1 MMIKI
6 CGLRTLEDITII
18 NAHPVDY
25 VGFVFAPSKRRV
37 APEEARVMRNKLD
50 RRIKAVGV
58 FVNTSSEEINKTI
71 EYCGINIAQLHG
83 EETPEEC
90 SRIIVPVWKA
100 IAVKDDQALQAAQ
113 AYRNVAGILLDGSKA
128 GSGTVFDWN
137 WAEGFADKQL
147 TILAG
152 GLNAENV
159 QLAIKTVKPHVV
171 DVSSGVE
178 TDGAKDREKIISF
191 IRKVSE
197 YEA

>member
-1 MMIKI
+1 MIKI

-25 VGFVFAPSKRRV
+25 VGFVFASSKRRV
-37 APEEARVMRNKLD
+37 TPEEARSMIKQLD
-50 RRIKAVGV
+50 RRVKAVGV
-58 FVNTSSEEINKTI
+58 FVNASPEAVNETI
-71 EYCGINIAQLHG
+71 AFCGINIAQLHG

-100 IAVKDDQALQAAQ
+100 IAVKDDQAIQAGQ
-113 AYRNVAGILLDGSKA
+113 AYRDVAGILLDGAKA
-128 GSGTVFDWN
+128 GSGTVFDWSRV
-137 WAEGFADKQL
+137 EGFADKQL

-159 QLAIKTVKPHVV
+159 QLAIKTVKPHIV

-178 TDGAKDREKIISF
+178 TDGIKDRKKIISF
-191 IRKVSE
+191 IRKVNE